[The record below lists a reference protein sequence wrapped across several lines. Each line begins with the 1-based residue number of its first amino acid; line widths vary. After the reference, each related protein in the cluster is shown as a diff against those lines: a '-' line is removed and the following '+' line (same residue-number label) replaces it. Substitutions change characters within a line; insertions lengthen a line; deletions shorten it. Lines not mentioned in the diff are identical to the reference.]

1 MNNNLL
7 NVVDY
12 LLDGISFIINNYL
25 PENDII
31 TSYNEELRNIII
43 EDQNINN
50 YKFLEIPIKHLHVR
64 DKIQKYSLTNNY
76 LINEYEQKQYYRLY
90 LFIILPNDIFVKLYR
105 STNNFVNWNIH
116 TFDLFTFFL
125 DLYANNIIKPNNNID
140 NISNF
145 IIDKF
150 KFKSSLIFNKDLIYT
165 TYQNLIIELNIVFYN
180 LTYNDLKNKI
190 IHNDLYGIFI
200 SNYIKNI

>member
-12 LLDGISFIINNYL
+12 LLDGISFFINNYL

-43 EDQNINN
+43 EDENINN
-50 YKFLEIPIKHLHVR
+50 YKFLEVPIKHLQVR

-76 LINEYEQKQYYRLY
+76 LINEYEQKQYYRIY

>member
-43 EDQNINN
+43 EDENINN
-50 YKFLEIPIKHLHVR
+50 YKFLEIPIKHLQVR

-116 TFDLFTFFL
+116 TFDLYTFFL